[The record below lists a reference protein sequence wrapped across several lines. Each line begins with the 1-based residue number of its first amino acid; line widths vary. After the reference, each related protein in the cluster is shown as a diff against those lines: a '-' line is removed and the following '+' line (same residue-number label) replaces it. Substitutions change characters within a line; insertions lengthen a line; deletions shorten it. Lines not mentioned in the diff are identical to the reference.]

1 MESLMS
7 RESPGDYFD
16 ASVES
21 NVALIRSLTDDYFD
35 DIQREVMDGIMRG
48 DSVTTLTRNL
58 QQVTG
63 ATYRRAELIA
73 VDQTVKIRS
82 DITSRRQQSA
92 GITRFRWSTSQDS
105 RVSGNPV
112 GKYPGAKIK
121 CFVIARTDVGYGPGV
136 YLWSRGAHFNGET
149 GLFCRA
155 HIRCRCNAIP
165 QIQGL
170 DYK

>member
-1 MESLMS
+1 
-7 RESPGDYFD
+7 
-16 ASVES
+16 
-21 NVALIRSLTDDYFD
+21 
-35 DIQREVMDGIMRG
+35 MRG

-105 RVSGNPV
+105 RV
-112 GKYPGAKIK
+112 A
-121 CFVIARTDVGYGPGV
+121 
-136 YLWSRGAHFNGET
+136 ET
-149 GLFCRA
+149 LSENIERENKVLRYCA
-155 HIRCRCNAIP
+155 
-165 QIQGL
+165 
-170 DYK
+170 Y